1 MEKRVTIY
9 DIAKKLNISTTTV
22 YRALNNKPKVSPET
36 CRMVFKTAQE
46 MGFKA
51 NTLAR
56 SLARRQIKMA
66 VFAFTS
72 FPGFHSSFIQGAS
85 DTHDELRDYNIKVD
99 YFSYDEGDCNS
110 PKGDAFLEST
120 IEKIA
125 YGGYDGALICTKY
138 TGKLKLLKENNVCVA
153 TAINDVDKSLR
164 KFCIQYN
171 GRVAGR
177 IAAELLWW
185 RMDRN
190 KTVAIASGYAEEGI
204 HTETVDGFFEQLRYT
219 PLALAT
225 VYYNHDDPQRAY
237 TETNRVI
244 EEHKGLG
251 AIYVNS
257 YNSAGV
263 IRSIREHGLSGEIRL
278 VTSDIYPGLVDALN
292 DGTVIA
298 SIFQDQY
305 SQGRMGLRYL
315 YQTIAEGLKTEDTI
329 RVKPQIVMRSNV
341 ELFL

>member
-22 YRALNNKPKVSPET
+22 YRALNNKPKVSSET
-36 CRMVFKTAQE
+36 CEKVFKTAKE

-51 NTLAR
+51 NTLAQ
-56 SLARRQIKMA
+56 SLARKQIKMA
-66 VFAFTS
+66 VVAFTS
-72 FPGFHSSFIQGAS
+72 FPGFHNSFVQGAA

-99 YFSYDEGDCNS
+99 YFSYDDGDTTSPEGH
-110 PKGDAFLEST
+110 AFLENT

-125 YGGYDGALICTKY
+125 HSDYDGVLICAKY
-138 TGKLKLLKENNVCVA
+138 TDKLKLLKEKNICVA
-153 TAINDVDKSLR
+153 MAVNDVDRSLR

-185 RMDRN
+185 CMDRN
-190 KTVAIASGYAEEGI
+190 KTVAIASGYPEPGI
-204 HTETVDGFFEQLRYT
+204 HTEIVDGFFEQLRYT

-225 VYYNHDDPQRAY
+225 VYYNYDSPQRAY
-237 TETNRVI
+237 TETNRVL
-244 EEHKGLG
+244 EEHRNLG

-263 IRSIREHGLSGEIRL
+263 IQSVREHGLSGKICII
-278 VTSDIYPGLVDALN
+278 TSDVYPGLDDALN

-305 SQGRMGLRYL
+305 SQGRLGLRYL

-329 RVKPQIVMRSNV
+329 RVKTQIVMRSNV